1 MTHPTFP
8 EAMTL
13 HDVEAMRI
21 AVQLAAAE
29 AACEPDEVA
38 PIVFKLYQ
46 RGLTD
51 TRPLSRAASM
61 LASSRAYRRVRH

>member
-38 PIVFKLYQ
+38 PIVFKLI
-46 RGLTD
+46 
-51 TRPLSRAASM
+51 S
-61 LASSRAYRRVRH
+61 VV